1 MRKVPMRKCVATLE
15 QHPKRDMFRV
25 VRTPELT
32 VLVDLKGK
40 VNGRGAYISK
50 SKEAILL
57 AKKRKVLDKQLEVE
71 VPESIYQELLDLLEG
86 ADAK

>member
-1 MRKVPMRKCVATLE
+1 MKKVPMRKCVATLE

-25 VRTPELT
+25 VRTPELI

-57 AKKRKVLDKQLEVE
+57 AKKRKVLDKHLEIE
-71 VPESIYQELLDLLEG
+71 VPESIYQELLALLEG
-86 ADAK
+86 ANAK

>member
-25 VRTPELT
+25 VRTPEQT
-32 VLVDLKGK
+32 VFVDLKGK

-57 AKKRKVLDKQLEVE
+57 AKKKKVLDRHLEIE
-71 VPESIYQELLDLLEG
+71 VPDSIYQELLDLLEG
-86 ADAK
+86 VNEK